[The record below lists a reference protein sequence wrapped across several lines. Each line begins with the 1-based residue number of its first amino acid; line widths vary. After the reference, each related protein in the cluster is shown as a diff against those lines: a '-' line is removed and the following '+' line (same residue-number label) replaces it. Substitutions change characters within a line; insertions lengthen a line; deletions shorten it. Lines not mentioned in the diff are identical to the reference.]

1 MLLKLTISIVPPSE
15 VGLPQKNAPTIG
27 TDRRRRI
34 TFFLHS
40 LVAQKQFAVGI
51 EYASEDDS
59 CLAHIGMHRIP
70 VGPHRF
76 GNGIRVENRPSPPF
90 ALPFVRIARFRVGVL
105 LERLIRAERSNA
117 LESCAHMG
125 S

>member
-1 MLLKLTISIVPPSE
+1 MLLKLTISFVPPSR
-15 VGLPQKNAPTIG
+15 VGLRQNKAPAIR

-34 TFFLHS
+34 TFFLHA
-40 LVAQKQFAVGI
+40 LVAQKQFAVCI
-51 EYASEDDS
+51 EYASEDNS
-59 CLAHIGMHRIP
+59 CLAQIGMHRIP
-70 VGPHRF
+70 IGPHRF
-76 GNGIRVENRPSPPF
+76 CNGIRVENRPSPPF

>member
-51 EYASEDDS
+51 EYASEDNS
-59 CLAHIGMHRIP
+59 CLAQIGIDT
-70 VGPHRF
+70 VDLG
-76 GNGIRVENRPSPPF
+76 
-90 ALPFVRIARFRVGVL
+90 
-105 LERLIRAERSNA
+105 
-117 LESCAHMG
+117 G
-125 S
+125 SAKCLASV